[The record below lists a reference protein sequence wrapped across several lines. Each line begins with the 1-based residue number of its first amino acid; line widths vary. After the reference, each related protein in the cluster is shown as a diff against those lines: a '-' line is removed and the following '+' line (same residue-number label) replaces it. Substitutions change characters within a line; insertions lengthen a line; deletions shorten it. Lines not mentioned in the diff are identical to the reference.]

1 VYVYENIC
9 CNVLINLYLPNDK
22 VYCFMQQPENG
33 GSLETQ
39 VPKDDAPT
47 GFSFFTTFT
56 TFIGLLNV
64 GFFFLYFSCYDNFN
78 IAIL

>member
-1 VYVYENIC
+1 
-9 CNVLINLYLPNDK
+9 
-22 VYCFMQQPENG
+22 MQQPENG

-39 VPKDDAPT
+39 VPKNDAPT

-56 TFIGLLNV
+56 GLLNI

>member
-56 TFIGLLNV
+56 GLLNI